1 MPKDFKLPSDT
12 PKYDGLQE
20 PKTWLDNYLMPVRC
34 QGGSKTTAMQSLQLQ
49 LKHFACAWLKGLPD
63 GSVDSWSNLV
73 HSFVRN
79 FLATY
84 KRPASIEE
92 LRACAQ
98 SSSKSIR
105 SYIQRW
111 TILRN
116 TAEDISEE
124 KAIDPFNTGLRR
136 RDLKEELGFVKP
148 KTIAQLMDIANRWA
162 DGEDSLHNGCARW
175 LGDEDR
181 EARYQLDSGYRRDRN
196 SDRRMK
202 RKEEVTGSR
211 IAIGGHA
218 AIETTHHYLLNYS
231 PDHATSTFT

>member
-1 MPKDFKLPSDT
+1 MPKGFKLPSDT

-34 QGGSKTTAMQSLQLQ
+34 QGLQLQ
-49 LKHFACAWLKGLPD
+49 LKHSACAWLKGLPD
-63 GSVDSWSNLV
+63 LSVDSWSNLV

-148 KTIAQLMDIANRWA
+148 KTIA
-162 DGEDSLHNGCARW
+162 
-175 LGDEDR
+175 
-181 EARYQLDSGYRRDRN
+181 
-196 SDRRMK
+196 
-202 RKEEVTGSR
+202 
-211 IAIGGHA
+211 
-218 AIETTHHYLLNYS
+218 
-231 PDHATSTFT
+231 